1 MSSQAVQATVASFD
15 GPSRTG
21 TALLD
26 DGTEVTFPA
35 DAFDRSGL
43 RLVRLGQRL
52 RLVCDETGRV
62 TDLSLI
68 TMG

>member
-1 MSSQAVQATVASFD
+1 MATFD
-15 GPSRTG
+15 APTRTG

-26 DGTEVTFPA
+26 DGTELAFPA

-52 RLVCDETGRV
+52 RLVCDEAGGVTG
-62 TDLSLI
+62 LSLI